1 VGWGFDQED
10 NTFLTFICLQ
20 DLPEVAAQS
29 CQQCPEV
36 IQRIGTSENSQG
48 SLAEWK
54 KIPGLELRCIARA
67 LNQPGQTL
75 ESMLLTG
82 TSPSSLSMVEVR
94 AQCKN
99 KSGANP

>member
-1 VGWGFDQED
+1 M
-10 NTFLTFICLQ
+10 TKKTILFLTFICLQ
-20 DLPEVAAQS
+20 DLHEVAAQS

-36 IQRIGTSENSQG
+36 TQRIGTSEDSQE

-54 KIPGLELRCIARA
+54 KIPGLELRCIAKA
-67 LNQPGQTL
+67 LNQQGQTL

-82 TSPSSLSMVEVR
+82 TSPSSPSLVEVR
-94 AQCKN
+94 VQCKI